1 MIVSDLGET
10 FDLLNDAKDC
20 IKRFFFILN
29 KTTMF
34 ELETIK
40 NQIRVIVTQV
50 LQVDAATVELDD
62 NTPFFGT
69 DEHPGLIQDSLAI
82 LEIASQLADAFGL
95 MPSDLGEEAF
105 LNLETLSQCVFTKVN
120 QAELV

>member
-1 MIVSDLGET
+1 
-10 FDLLNDAKDC
+10 
-20 IKRFFFILN
+20 
-29 KTTMF
+29 MF